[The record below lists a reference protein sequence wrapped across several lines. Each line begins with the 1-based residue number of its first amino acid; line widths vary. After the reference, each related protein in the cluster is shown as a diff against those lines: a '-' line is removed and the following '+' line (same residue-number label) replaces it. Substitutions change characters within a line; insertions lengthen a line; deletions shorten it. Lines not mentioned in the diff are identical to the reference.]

1 MKRLL
6 KNMVFLFIDCQAT
19 SPNPHDSHLLEIG
32 WARSD
37 QLVPGTSHRAGDEVY
52 FVQIPDDAV
61 IPARVT
67 KVTGI
72 RNEDIAG
79 GLSRR
84 EVWER
89 MRKITRATARR
100 NRMKRCPTI
109 IHFAR
114 FERPFLEAL
123 HQEHDPGME
132 FPFDIL
138 CTHEIARR
146 LYPELPRRG
155 IKALAGYFG
164 YRSGENRRSHDHI
177 LATACIWDNLCATL
191 ARDHTVTTYADLK
204 KWLEQTPVRKFLSRG
219 YPMKDRYR
227 RHLPD
232 TPGVYCMCRSAK
244 DILYIGKARSLKKR
258 VNSYFKKRGH
268 HAEHILEM
276 LTQARRIKIIETGSA
291 LEASLL
297 ESDQIKQHS
306 PPYNVA
312 LRTRERVIMYCD
324 TTFMEFSKK
333 PSQRFRIGPLTSRDP
348 LYRLGLLKPLVS
360 MAGSAINQSIVQEA
374 LMRSGSCDPKSAEVD
389 KGVELFIARH
399 LDVLSQVPAS
409 YALYRLGRQLWLFR
423 GDTIDVD
430 EGDEPV
436 ENALTAWSPEHVA
449 RALENVVVRSLY
461 TMRRARL
468 CVLLAE
474 SSIGWQE
481 QHGKQSTCHFIV
493 LQGGVVV
500 ERGTI
505 SRKKQLPVPP
515 GYKKTFLERQQT
527 FDVATVDRMR
537 VLITE
542 LRRLVNTGSWVQVRL
557 RPRAL
562 LDNDKMERIFTWV

>member
-19 SPNPHDSHLLEIG
+19 SPNPHNSHLLEIG

-37 QLVPGTSHRAGDEVY
+37 QLAPKHSGRGSCEVH
-52 FVQIPDDAV
+52 FVQVPDDAV

-72 RNEDIAG
+72 RNEDVAS
-79 GLSRR
+79 GLFRR
-84 EVWER
+84 EIWEKLL
-89 MRKITRATARR
+89 KITRATARR
-100 NRMKRCPTI
+100 NRMKRCPAI

-177 LATACIWDNLCATL
+177 LATACIWDNLRAAL
-191 ARDHTVTTYADLK
+191 ARDHAITTYAGLK
-204 KWLEQTPVRKFLSRG
+204 QWLEQTPARKFLSRG

-232 TPGVYCMCRSAK
+232 APGVYCMCRSDK

-276 LTQARRIKIIETGSA
+276 LTQARRIEVIETGSG
-291 LEASLL
+291 LEAALL
-297 ESDQIKQHS
+297 ESDQIKQHR
-306 PPYNVA
+306 PPYNIA

-324 TTFMEFSKK
+324 STYMEFSKK

-348 LYRLGLLKPLVS
+348 LYRLALLKPLVN
-360 MAGSAINQSIVQEA
+360 MAGSAINQNIVQEL
-374 LMRSGSCDPKSAEVD
+374 LMRSGSCDPESAEVD

-399 LDVLSQVPAS
+399 LDVLSQVPTG
-409 YALYRLGRQLWLFR
+409 YALYRLGQRLWLFR
-423 GDTIDVD
+423 GDTIDMD
-430 EGDEPV
+430 ESDEPV
-436 ENALTAWSPEHVA
+436 EDALTAWSPEHVA
-449 RALENVVVRSLY
+449 RALENVLVRSMHA
-461 TMRRARL
+461 MRRARL

-474 SSIGWQE
+474 SSIAWQE
-481 QHGKQSTCHFIV
+481 RQGNQSTYHFIV
-493 LQGGVVV
+493 LEGGAVV

-515 GYKKTFLERQQT
+515 GYKKAFLERQQA
-527 FDVATVDRMR
+527 FDVATIDRMR

-542 LRRLVNTGSWVQVRL
+542 LRRLVNAGFWVQVRL

-562 LDNDKMERIFTWV
+562 LDNEKLERIFTWV